1 MVLVMEVL
9 MDLTTIMSTV
19 TATLFWLLVLV
30 EMTFAT
36 GVFCTGNKDY
46 DQLVRQLSV
55 RTANSTLWVSGFFAL
70 AMPVLQAGQWL
81 HGSAA
86 WAWCLVL
93 GTGSLIVL
101 IVVID
106 ERDRRGKS

>member
-9 MDLTTIMSTV
+9 MDLTTIMSGIKRPPFL
-19 TATLFWLLVLV
+19 AAGAR

-36 GVFCTGNKDY
+36 GVFCTGGKDY
-46 DQLVRQLSV
+46 DQFVRRQLL

-101 IVVID
+101 IVVINED
-106 ERDRRGKS
+106 DRRGKS